1 MNNGHGPVKL
11 LIRINALIEIAHRPN
26 TINSTF
32 CDSTTPTADSSTTSA
47 TDVDNNSSSFLV
59 KKCSWVGEG
68 TTVVGLHVLLLGPA
82 TRLLQPVN
90 DDWAKRVAV
99 GEDGAK
105 ALTFL
110 ETKAVVATARAAL
123 LMNNMVYNIVCSSQF
138 PLCVCN
144 WSLLWLDGANYLT
157 AN

>member
-123 LMNNMVYNIVCSSQF
+123 LMNNMVNNIVYAEF
-138 PLCVCN
+138 TVFFVCMQQPCIE
-144 WSLLWLDGANYLT
+144 LAMVG
-157 AN
+157 